1 MGLIDDIIT
10 WKHEEIGSEEI
21 NITYNI
27 ISPNE
32 GENYYIYVNSESNTV
47 DPLSPYDGNMAPYIQ
62 ISSNIS
68 NLDRSKLVIE
78 KKYYIRTYYIKT
90 QLKNGIETDITETYY
105 KDSIQKSELLTS
117 DKISSITSNGTEIT
131 ITLLE

>member
-27 ISPNE
+27 VSPNE

-47 DPLSPYDGNMAPYIQ
+47 DPLSPYDGNVAPYIQ

-78 KKYYIRTYYIKT
+78 KKCYIRTYYIKT

-105 KDSIQKSELLTS
+105 KDSTQKSELLTS

>member
-27 ISPNE
+27 VSPSE

-47 DPLSPYDGNMAPYIQ
+47 DPLSPYDGNVAPYIQ
-62 ISSNIS
+62 ISSNVS

-90 QLKNGIETDITETYY
+90 QFKNGIETGITENYY
-105 KDSIQKSELLTS
+105 EDSTQKSELLTS

>member
-47 DPLSPYDGNMAPYIQ
+47 DPLSPYDGNVAPYIQ

-105 KDSIQKSELLTS
+105 KDSTQKSELLTS